1 MKQKLETLL
10 KLQETEMEIERLNS
24 ILDAVPEKLAALDAE
39 KTSLREAY
47 EKEADE
53 MASLKKK
60 YRDLESDVQT
70 NTDRAAKSQEKL
82 TAVKT
87 NKEYQAILKEID
99 EFKEKNA
106 SIEDEM
112 ILYLEKM
119 ETAEADFAK
128 KGEDL
133 KLVEGQIEADKNSI
147 REKAEEEQR
156 KLASARELKQAL
168 SDDVDEYLKSEYDR
182 TKKIVKTR
190 ALVPVVKATCQGC
203 HLNIPPQM
211 FIELQRGGELKYCP
225 HCDRIIFWNEL
236 LE

>member
-10 KLQETEMEIERLNS
+10 KLQDTEMEIERLHA
-24 ILDAVPEKLAALDAE
+24 ILEAVPEKLAALDAE
-39 KTSLREAY
+39 KTLLRESY
-47 EKEADE
+47 EKEAEE

-99 EFKEKNA
+99 EFKEKNS

-112 ILYLEKM
+112 ILCLERM
-119 ETAEADFAK
+119 ETAEDEFVK
-128 KGEDL
+128 KGENL
-133 KLVEGQIEADKNSI
+133 KLLEGQIEADKNSLQ
-147 REKAEEEQR
+147 EKAEEER
-156 KLASARELKQAL
+156 KELASARKLKQEL
-168 SDDVDEYLKSEYDR
+168 SDDVDDDLKAEYER
-182 TKKIVKTR
+182 TKKIVKIR
-190 ALVPVVKATCQGC
+190 ALAPVIKATCQGC
-203 HLNIPPQM
+203 HMSIPPQM